1 MGDGAKDKGARN
13 KLIEENQGLVLFV
26 ANQYAGSGVEFEDLF
41 SIGMVGLIKAADTFR
56 PEKKIKFATYAVTCI
71 RNEIRMYFRQSQK
84 YKKEISL
91 NSVLGI
97 DEEGNELHLFDIME
111 TGSDDISRRLEDADD
126 RAMLMSAIKSLS
138 ERERILI
145 VLLYGL
151 DRQDCDGRTQ
161 LEVGRRL
168 GISGSYVS
176 RIRKRALQHLR
187 RECMRLAG

>member
-1 MGDGAKDKGARN
+1 MGDGAKDKEARN
-13 KLIEENQGLVLFV
+13 KLIEGNQGLVLFV
-26 ANQYAGSGVEFEDLF
+26 ANQYAGSGVEFEDLA

-126 RAMLMSAIKSLS
+126 RAMLMSAIKSLP

-151 DRQDCDGRTQ
+151 DRQGCDGRTQ
-161 LEVGRRL
+161 LEVGKRL

-187 RECMRLAG
+187 RECIRLAG